1 MGLVSNAG
9 RVGPARTVR
18 AALLAC
24 GACLFLSL
32 TAAPEALA
40 HAHNFR
46 AATSIDP
53 GEAVEPLR
61 NPPEYRSTNG
71 RLDVTLEARV
81 VRTRIGK
88 FEINA
93 ATYNGV
99 YGGPVLRVRPG
110 DVLHLHLINHLSQD
124 TNIHFHGLEVSPL
137 GHSDNAMIAVAP
149 GQSWDYEIQIPATHR
164 PGTFWYHTH
173 AHGFAERQLM
183 AGLSGL
189 LIVEGL
195 QEQHPELAGITERL
209 FALKDFQADSNGDL
223 YTVLKGFRR
232 DIKSINGQL
241 MPRIDMKAGETQLWR
256 FSNQT
261 ANQFFRLTLAGHT
274 FRVISRDA
282 GPLAKEDVVS
292 ELMFGPSSRAE
303 VLVDAGASGSY
314 TFVAERTLTG
324 PDGDEFPGQ
333 NMAQVIVSAPAASDG
348 PAPTP
353 VVYHPPPSE
362 AGPAVTGAIT
372 GKRQFVFSEDGGADQ
387 FFINQRIFDH
397 NRVDV
402 RVALGSVE
410 EWTILN
416 ESDELH
422 LFHLHQAP
430 FEVLEINGVAQPAQG
445 TVDTISLPI
454 RGKVKIRIAFTD
466 PKIVGRFMFHCHI
479 LEHEDKG
486 MMAQIEVFDPHAP
499 PTAAAPMHDM
509 PGMH

>member
-1 MGLVSNAG
+1 M
-9 RVGPARTVR
+9 RW
-18 AALLAC
+18 AAHTILAC
-24 GACLFLSL
+24 GACICVLLGGP
-32 TAAPEALA
+32 TAASA
-40 HAHNFR
+40 HAHGFR
-46 AATSIDP
+46 AVTSLDP
-53 GEAVEPLR
+53 SEAVTPLR
-61 NPPEYRSTNG
+61 NPPEFRSENG

-81 VRTRIGK
+81 VRAKVGK

-93 ATYNGV
+93 AAYNGV
-99 YGGPVLRVRPG
+99 YGGPVLRVKPG
-110 DVLHLHLINHLSQD
+110 DVLHVHLINHLAQE

-137 GHSDNAMIAVAP
+137 GHGDNAMIAVAP
-149 GQSWDYEIQIPATHR
+149 GASWDYEIPIPANHR

-195 QEQHPELAGITERL
+195 QDQHPELAPLTERL
-209 FALKDFQADSNGDL
+209 FALKDFQSDANGNV
-223 YTVLKGFRR
+223 YRVLKAYNR

-241 MPRIDMKAGETQLWR
+241 MPRIDMKAGETQVWR

-261 ANQFFRLTLAGHT
+261 ANQFFRLTLAGHK
-274 FRVISRDA
+274 FRVIARDA
-282 GPLAKEDVVS
+282 GPLAREEVVS
-292 ELMFGPSSRAE
+292 ELMFGPSSRAD
-303 VLVDAGASGSY
+303 VLVDAGAPGSY
-314 TFVAERTLTG
+314 TLVSERTLTG
-324 PDGDEFPGQ
+324 PDGDEFPAQ
-333 NMAQVIVSAPAASDG
+333 NLGQVIVSAPSEGVAATPVIYHPPAASD
-348 PAPTP
+348 PAAAAPTP
-353 VVYHPPPSE
+353 
-362 AGPAVTGAIT
+362 GAIT
-372 GKRQFVFSEDGGADQ
+372 GKRQFVFSEDGDADQ
-387 FFINQRIFDH
+387 FFINRRIFDH

-402 RVALGSVE
+402 RVALGSIE

-430 FEVLEINGVAQPAQG
+430 FEVLEINGVPQPSDG
-445 TVDTISLPI
+445 TVDTIALPI

-486 MMAQIEVFDPHAP
+486 MMAQIEVYDPKAP